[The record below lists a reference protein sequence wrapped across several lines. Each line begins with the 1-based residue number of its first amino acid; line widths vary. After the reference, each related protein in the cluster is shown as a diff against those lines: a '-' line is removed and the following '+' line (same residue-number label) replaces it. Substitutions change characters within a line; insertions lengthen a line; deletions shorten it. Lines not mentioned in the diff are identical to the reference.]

1 MKNIFFCINLCMVLS
16 CATKI
21 STINPLRKG
30 IHSTD
35 SRGNSML
42 LGTWTKSALQEAP
55 YNSWFVKN
63 YNDYKVDSTTAN
75 QLNPLFKNKS
85 FQIFLGTWCGDSK
98 REVPRMLKLLDYCNV
113 DEKKVQIVFVS
124 NHDSVYKQSPFHEEK
139 GKFIFHVPDLL
150 VYENN
155 VELGKIIESPVV
167 SLEKDLLSIAR
178 DRNYEPNYKASAI
191 LTNFLKKDL
200 PEGNDLEI
208 AELVAKLKPYIIY
221 ADELNYFGKML
232 MNGGEY
238 KKAII
243 TFKVNS
249 NLYPEDITAKERLAI
264 ALWKANDLEAAQKCC
279 NEILSLYPGNTTAS
293 TILKTISN

>member
-1 MKNIFFCINLCMVLS
+1 MVLS

-42 LGTWTKSALQEAP
+42 LGTWTKSALQKEP

-85 FQIFLGTWCGDSK
+85 FKIFLGTWCGDSK
-98 REVPRMLKLLDYCNV
+98 REVPRMLKLLDYCGV

-139 GKFIFHVPDLL
+139 GKFIFRVPDLL

-155 VELGKIIESPVV
+155 VELGRIIESPVV

-208 AELVAKLKPYIIY
+208 AELVAKLKPHITY
-221 ADELNYFGKML
+221 AGELNYFGKML
-232 MNGGEY
+232 MNEGEY

-249 NLYPEDITAKERLAI
+249 NLYPEDITAKERLAT

-279 NEILSLYPGNTTAS
+279 NEILALYPGNTTAS